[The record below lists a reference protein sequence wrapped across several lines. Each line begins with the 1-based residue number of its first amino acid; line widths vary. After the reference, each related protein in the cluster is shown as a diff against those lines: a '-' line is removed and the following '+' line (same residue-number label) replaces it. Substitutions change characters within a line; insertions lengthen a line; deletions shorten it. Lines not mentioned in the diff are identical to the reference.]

1 MSILTPEAA
10 QERIAKL
17 NEKKAALI
25 QAANAQ
31 LAPLEGQAFQIAEQ
45 KAVIVGNANLEV
57 GKIDGQ
63 LAILTELFPQH
74 ADKPTGPVPVP
85 PPQE

>member
-10 QERIAKL
+10 TERVAKL
-17 NEKKAALI
+17 KDQKAAII
-25 QAANAQ
+25 QSANAQ

-45 KAVIVGNANLEV
+45 KAVIVGNANLEI

-63 LAILTELFPQH
+63 LALLKELYPTC
-74 ADKPTGPVPVP
+74 DPPTGPVPVP
-85 PPQE
+85 PPEE